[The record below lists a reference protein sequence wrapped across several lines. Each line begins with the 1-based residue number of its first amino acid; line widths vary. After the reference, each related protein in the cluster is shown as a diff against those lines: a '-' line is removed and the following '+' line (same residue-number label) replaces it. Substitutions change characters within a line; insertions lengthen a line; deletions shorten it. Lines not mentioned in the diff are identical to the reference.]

1 MKKKGSK
8 FSLSTTGSGREKSFI
23 SVANSAGTWKSH
35 SPVCSPGKKSLKQLK
50 KIYPL
55 PALLL
60 SLLHPIPHLCMTGI
74 TLLPPSIPFPPRQKL
89 SIISLPSPLPL
100 SLLHIP
106 SLRPSLST
114 YITPSPLHHR
124 HILFLRS
131 HLLSLPFS
139 QTLTPPW
146 TPSLLLFLSYS
157 HSLSDVAYYSSNAS
171 EALEFSWVK

>member
-8 FSLSTTGSGREKSFI
+8 FSLSTTGSGREESFI

-89 SIISLPSPLPL
+89 LHHISPIAPPSITPSHSLPSALSLHLHHSLTSPSPPYPFPSLASSLPPFLPDTNPSMNSLPSPIPL
-100 SLLHIP
+100 
-106 SLRPSLST
+106 
-114 YITPSPLHHR
+114 
-124 HILFLRS
+124 
-131 HLLSLPFS
+131 LLSLP
-139 QTLTPPW
+139 LRRC
-146 TPSLLLFLSYS
+146 LLVF
-157 HSLSDVAYYSSNAS
+157 
-171 EALEFSWVK
+171 